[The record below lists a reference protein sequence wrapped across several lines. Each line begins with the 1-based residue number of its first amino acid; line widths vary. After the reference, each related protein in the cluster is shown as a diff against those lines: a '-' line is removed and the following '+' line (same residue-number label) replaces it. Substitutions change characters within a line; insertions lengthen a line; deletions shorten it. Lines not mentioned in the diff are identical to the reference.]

1 MNNAS
6 LINRLKEVLT
16 EGTWVTGTNLLT
28 VIRQTQWPQANQSVK
43 GLNSIAQLTFHLTY
57 YMIGVND
64 VLSGQPLTIRDQ
76 FSFDMPPL
84 QSEADWVNLVDN
96 FEKNALFLI
105 DQVSRLS
112 SKELDK
118 DFADK
123 KYGTIRRNINVLI
136 EHSYYH
142 LGQMVLIQKMIKSN
156 NK

>member
-64 VLSGQPLTIRDQ
+64 VLAGQPLTIRDQ

-84 QSEADWVNLVDN
+84 QSEADWVILVDN
-96 FEKNALFLI
+96 FEKNALILI

-118 DFADK
+118 NFAYK
-123 KYGTIRRNINVLI
+123 TYGSIRRNINVLI

-142 LGQMVLIQKMIKSN
+142 LGQMVLIQKIVSA
-156 NK
+156 